1 MFKVHLQAE
10 ILGIHFEHHGADRRV
25 SPLCQELC
33 ADTAAHLSAYHVI
46 SFARRRDM
54 KDPSSASK
62 QSWHYE
68 NI

>member
-10 ILGIHFEHHGADRRV
+10 ILGVLFEHHGADRQL
-25 SPLCQELC
+25 STLCQKLC
-33 ADTAAHLSAYHVI
+33 ADIAAHLSPYHVI
-46 SFARRRDM
+46 SLFQRRDM
-54 KDPSSASK
+54 KDPPSSSK